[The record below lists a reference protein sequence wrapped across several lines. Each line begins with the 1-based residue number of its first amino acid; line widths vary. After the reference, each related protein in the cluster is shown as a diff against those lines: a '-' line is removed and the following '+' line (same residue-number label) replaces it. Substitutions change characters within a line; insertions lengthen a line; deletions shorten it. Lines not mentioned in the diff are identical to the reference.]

1 MFATKGEYRNDN
13 TCRSPRV
20 LCQAQV
26 TTMQD
31 EDVAIG
37 EFTIISVDG
46 IDGNTLCANRD
57 NAVVALFPFQQFV
70 CLGVYHYIFILY
82 RQQPALCIDG
92 QEPFTLTSI
101 IHLQITAGAPRADGR
116 MTATDGYSLSLLQ
129 LGSRYAEH
137 HRPAK
142 QRQRQRFGT
151 FSVRTSYR
159 SEIGCG
165 IEVHG

>member
-1 MFATKGEYRNDN
+1 MTA
-13 TCRSPRV
+13 
-20 LCQAQV
+20 
-26 TTMQD
+26 MQD

-37 EFTIISVDG
+37 NFAAVSFGNILIINTDG
-46 IDGNTLCANRD
+46 IDGHILSANRD
-57 NAVVALFPFQQFV
+57 DAVVAIFPIQQFV
-70 CLGVYHYIFILY
+70 RLGVYHYIFILY

-92 QEPFTLTSI
+92 QKPFTLTSI

-142 QRQRQRFGT
+142 QRQR
-151 FSVRTSYR
+151 
-159 SEIGCG
+159 
-165 IEVHG
+165 